1 MLNGLSDHHAQMLD
15 FYVVNLNSNRND
27 YKTITIRKI
36 YFNTISEVKNKL
48 SNEFSQNV
56 FENDNNDINRILN
69 FFLNT
74 YLQVFFLVFPKY

>member
-36 YFNTISEVKNKL
+36 YFNTISEFKNKL

-56 FENDNNDINRILN
+56 FENDNNDINRIFN

>member
-1 MLNGLSDHHAQMLD
+1 MLD

-36 YFNTISEVKNKL
+36 YFNTISEFKNKL

-56 FENDNNDINRILN
+56 FENDNNDINRIFN